1 MPLLKLTAPAP
12 SPSCPK
18 TKSERNKR
26 ASSRA
31 RALLF
36 IGCDKIPDR
45 RQTCQQ
51 ILRWQAD
58 VAFDIAKR
66 ANFDEENGNK
76 TDYIVVNVTS
86 HDQTRGHLALFGDPG
101 FSTDSGGNT
110 GRDCPEDYGRPTHR
124 RRPFS
129 NPGQTVAR
137 QILPWLPRGKE
148 KRRPRFAGLH
158 GRSVGAARPQDF
170 CEGDQEPPGT

>member
-1 MPLLKLTAPAP
+1 MSETSGALASEPSNVAPALIQRAMSPICTAGNGSSFCGIRSSSSWAVIRRNSSLWSGWPGTTDADLLSPAFISNSKLSRRKWPFDFSGPWQATHFFARIGAMPLLKLTAPAP

-76 TDYIVVNVTS
+76 TD
-86 HDQTRGHLALFGDPG
+86 
-101 FSTDSGGNT
+101 
-110 GRDCPEDYGRPTHR
+110 
-124 RRPFS
+124 
-129 NPGQTVAR
+129 
-137 QILPWLPRGKE
+137 
-148 KRRPRFAGLH
+148 
-158 GRSVGAARPQDF
+158 
-170 CEGDQEPPGT
+170 